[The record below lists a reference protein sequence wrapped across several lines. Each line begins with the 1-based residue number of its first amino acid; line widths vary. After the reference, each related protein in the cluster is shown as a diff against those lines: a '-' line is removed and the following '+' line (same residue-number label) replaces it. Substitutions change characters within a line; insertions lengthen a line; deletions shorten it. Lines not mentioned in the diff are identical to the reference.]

1 MIAKIT
7 IFAKIMASNRNFV
20 YYFRT
25 LGRKHRLSLH
35 DQHDETEEWYM
46 FISPLK
52 VIAVM
57 IAVLLILFIIILSL
71 AAYTPILNFIPGYAG
86 GSQREQMI
94 QNILRVDSIEHRLN
108 DMEEWG
114 RDVSL
119 IMEGRTPF
127 MRDASQRGDSI
138 TVTRPETVARSHEDS
153 LLRNQ
158 MEGNGIY
165 SLGQLTGQRTG
176 GEVSLQPPVRGV
188 VSARFS
194 PKDERFGVGVATVD
208 NQQVLA
214 VAEGTVIASAWSPEG
229 GYIIQIQHADNLVS
243 IYKRLSQA
251 LPGPGTRVRKG
262 EVVGY
267 TGDGASGEEGKGLFE
282 LELWHNGTPVDP
294 ENYIIF

>member
-1 MIAKIT
+1 MKS
-7 IFAKIMASNRNFV
+7 MLSNRNFV
-20 YYFRT
+20 YFFRN

-35 DQHDETEEWYM
+35 DQHDETEVWYM

-52 VIAVM
+52 VIAV
-57 IAVLLILFIIILSL
+57 ILAVLLILFVIILSL
-71 AAYTPILNFIPGYAG
+71 AAYTPILNFIPGYEG
-86 GSQREQMI
+86 GSQRELMI
-94 QNILRVDSIEHRLN
+94 QNILRVDSIEHRLG

-119 IMEGRTPF
+119 IMEGKTPF
-127 MRDASQRGDSI
+127 IRDASQRGDSI
-138 TVTRPETVARSHEDS
+138 TVTRPETIFRSHEDS
-153 LLRNQ
+153 ILRSQ
-158 MEGNGIY
+158 MEGEGIY
-165 SLGQLTGQRTG
+165 SLAQSAGRRTDG
-176 GEVSLQPPVRGV
+176 VSDLQTPVRGV
-188 VSARFS
+188 VTARFS
-194 PKDERFGVGVATVD
+194 PRDELFGVGVATAD

-229 GYIIQIQHADNLVS
+229 GYTVQIQHADNLIS

-262 EVVGY
+262 EVLGY